1 MDCRYH
7 LKATFNVYGSKDF
20 TCDMSCNWDGD
31 YGEIDSRI
39 SEFFLNSYAK
49 AKAQYDDRM
58 AEFHREADEQRL
70 KKSELTE
77 LKRLKEKYPDA
88 Q

>member
-31 YGEIDSRI
+31 YGEMDSRI
-39 SEFFLNSYAK
+39 TSFFINAYEEAK
-49 AKAQYDDRM
+49 AAYDERI
-58 AEFHREADEQRL
+58 AELHKESDERRLRESELAELQRL
-70 KKSELTE
+70 KD
-77 LKRLKEKYPDA
+77 KYESK
-88 Q
+88 